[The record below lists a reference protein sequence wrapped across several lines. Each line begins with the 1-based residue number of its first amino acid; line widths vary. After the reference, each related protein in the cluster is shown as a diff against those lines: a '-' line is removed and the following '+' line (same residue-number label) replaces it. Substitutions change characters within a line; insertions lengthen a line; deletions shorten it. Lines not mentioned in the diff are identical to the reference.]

1 MVLFWVR
8 NAFSEEENRA
18 VLLETCVLCSCQNS
32 SCVSSGLRQVPTV
45 APHPHPIS
53 YLTEVALAPS
63 PCHGTVPAWIRQPTA
78 ESSAQREAGVLVLTV
93 VA

>member
-8 NAFSEEENRA
+8 DAFSEEENRA
-18 VLLETCVLCSCQNS
+18 VLLETCVLFSCQNS
-32 SCVSSGLRQVPTV
+32 SWEPQAGSHCFS
-45 APHPHPIS
+45 HPHPTS
-53 YLTEVALAPS
+53 YLTEVTLAPS
-63 PCHGTVPAWIRQPTA
+63 PCHRTVLTWIRQPTA